1 MVALDRDLVD
11 DTTIFCACCLRVEE
25 KMKPVA
31 SFADFKSWIGTRAA
45 FVRALTLALLML
57 PTIVEAQHD
66 GKMRRIAYVSFP
78 ERPPATATAGLEVF
92 RQALRERGWV
102 EGKNYV
108 LEMRLG
114 ASEEKLP
121 EVSAQVVREK
131 FDLILVTNTFAAVA
145 AREVTTTVPI
155 VMAGTCDPVACGV
168 VGSLAR
174 PGGNVTGITI
184 ITSEVAGKRV
194 ELLKEAV
201 PGLKRIAALTY
212 GDDTFCVTTIWMNQS
227 EATARAL
234 GITLQRLH
242 LNPGMGAEQW
252 DMSFAALRKDGVGA
266 VTVIEGPI
274 FLIQA
279 PQIAAASLK
288 HGLPTVFAFRSQ
300 AVAGGLL
307 SYGANTATM
316 FRRGA
321 YFVDRIFRGAKP
333 GDLPIEQ
340 PTEFE
345 LTVNLK
351 TAKALGITIPSSLRL
366 RADHVIE

>member
-1 MVALDRDLVD
+1 
-11 DTTIFCACCLRVEE
+11 
-25 KMKPVA
+25 MKAIA
-31 SFADFKSWIGTRAA
+31 SFADFKSWIGTRAT
-45 FVRALTLALLML
+45 FVLSLALVLLMVPL
-57 PTIVEAQHD
+57 AVEAQHD
-66 GKMRRIAYVSFP
+66 GKMHRIAYVSFP
-78 ERPPATATAGLEVF
+78 ERLNATASAGLEVF
-92 RQALRERGWV
+92 RQALREHGWV

-108 LEMRLG
+108 LETRLG

-131 FDLILVTNTFAAVA
+131 FDLIVVTSTFAAVA
-145 AREVTTTVPI
+145 VREVTTTVPI

-168 VGSLAR
+168 VGSLAH

-194 ELLKEAV
+194 EFLKEAL

-212 GDDTFCVTTIWMNQS
+212 GHDTFCVATVWMNQS

-234 GITLQRLH
+234 GITLQRTH
-242 LNPGMGAEQW
+242 SDPGMTAEQW
-252 DMSFAALRKDGVGA
+252 DVAFAALRKDGVGA

-274 FLIQA
+274 YILQA
-279 PQIAAASLK
+279 PQITAAALK
-288 HGLPTVFAFRSQ
+288 HGLPTAFAFRSQ
-300 AVAGGLL
+300 AEAGGLM
-307 SYGANTATM
+307 SYGANTTTM
-316 FRRGA
+316 WRRGA
-321 YFVDRIFRGAKP
+321 YFVDRILRGAKP

-340 PTEFE
+340 PTAFE
-345 LTVNLK
+345 LTINLK